1 MLCEYVKKTKT
12 KRQQPIALFGC
23 FLKKM
28 LMLLLLFEMVYLA
41 CDDNCT
47 GVLLNNL
54 DSLSENILSLNLTGV
69 VHVPSGILSELE
81 NATKHLKVIQTYK

>member
-1 MLCEYVKKTKT
+1 
-12 KRQQPIALFGC
+12 
-23 FLKKM
+23 M
-28 LMLLLLFEMVYLA
+28 LMLLFLFEMVCLA

-54 DSLSENILSLNLTGV
+54 DGLSKDILSLNITGIV
-69 VHVPSGILSELE
+69 LVPSGILSELE